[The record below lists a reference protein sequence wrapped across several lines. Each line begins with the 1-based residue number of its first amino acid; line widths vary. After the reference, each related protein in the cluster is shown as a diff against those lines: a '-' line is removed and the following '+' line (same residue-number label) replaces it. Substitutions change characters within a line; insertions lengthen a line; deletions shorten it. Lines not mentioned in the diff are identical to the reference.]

1 MGYDM
6 KFAYNLQ
13 PYISK
18 FLNKNLENGNIDLEN
33 GTYILEK

>member
-1 MGYDM
+1 ME
-6 KFAYNLQ
+6 FAYNLQ

-18 FLNKNLENGNIDLEN
+18 FLNKNLENGNIDFEN